1 MNFFGIVLR
10 RPRYAEL
17 TSAVILATGLWLL
30 LLGLLRAAGQVVS
43 ALDAAAALVVI
54 AWSCIGVQLGI
65 RIGQGGRHLA
75 ANLAVSAVLLLL
87 LKLLWAA

>member
-1 MNFFGIVLR
+1 MNFFGIPLR

-30 LLGLLRAAGQVVS
+30 VLGLVRAAGHTLA
-43 ALDAAAALVVI
+43 ALDAAALLVVI
-54 AWSCIGVQLGI
+54 AWSCIGVQIGI

-75 ANLAVSAVLLLL
+75 ANLTVSALLLGL
-87 LKLLWAA
+87 LKLLA